1 MGRSVSPR
9 LGYMLLIW
17 VFDRVCSIKMARY
30 WPSVVVF
37 FSVFMVNKGFVL
49 QDTADNPEQ
58 ERLPSLSIIAHD
70 VIYLGRSQS

>member
-1 MGRSVSPR
+1 
-9 LGYMLLIW
+9 MLLIW
-17 VFDRVCSIKMARY
+17 VFDRVYSIKMARY

-49 QDTADNPEQ
+49 RDTAGNPER
-58 ERLPSLSIIAHD
+58 ERLLSLSIIAHD